1 MRWIMTKMKWIM
13 LVSGLLTCSMIMAA
27 IDPQSALQSTFGE
40 TMSGP
45 LVEVVVRNWGA
56 LITLIGILLLYGA
69 WNVAQR
75 PLILLIAGSSKLVFI
90 GLVLAQ
96 GSRYLSQQAGI
107 AIAIDSVMVILFG
120 IYLLGVRQNKIVN

>member
-1 MRWIMTKMKWIM
+1 
-13 LVSGLLTCSMIMAA
+13 MIMAA
-27 IDPQSALQSTFGE
+27 INPQWALQSNFGE

-96 GSRYLSQQAGI
+96 GSRYLGQQAGI
-107 AIAIDSVMVILFG
+107 AIAIDSVMVLLFG
-120 IYLLGVRQNKIVN
+120 IYLVGVRRGLALR